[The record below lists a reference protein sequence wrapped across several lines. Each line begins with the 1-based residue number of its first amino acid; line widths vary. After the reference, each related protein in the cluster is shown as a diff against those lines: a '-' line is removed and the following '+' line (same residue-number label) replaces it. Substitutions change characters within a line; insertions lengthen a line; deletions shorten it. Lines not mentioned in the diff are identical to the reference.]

1 MKKTVSIILAL
12 VLMLSSVSVFADTDI
27 ALTVNG
33 KVLQTDVPPVI
44 KNDRTMVP
52 FRAIFEALNIEVNW
66 SAALRKAYATSNGVT
81 VILTVDSNKMVVN
94 DTVVTLE
101 VAPFIMNDRVL
112 VPARAVCEALECT
125 VTWDPNKRVAAVKTK
140 DYVEPEPQPDPSYNE
155 TIGGDPEYIIKDQ
168 NFVKDVFDLIN
179 AERASLGLSGLIY
192 DEALENVAYYH
203 SIDMAGKDYLD
214 HVSPE
219 GLGLSERLDNAG
231 IAYTAAGEN
240 LASGFTSAQ
249 SVVTAWKNSPS
260 HYENIINSLFTK
272 VGLGYY
278 AGGQNGTYWTLVLIG
293 E

>member
-12 VLMLSSVSVFADTDI
+12 VLMLSQVSVFADTDI

-125 VTWDPNKRVAAVKTK
+125 VTWDPNNRIAAVKTK
-140 DYVEPEPQPDPSYNE
+140 DYVEPELQPEPSYNE
-155 TIGGDPEYIIKDQ
+155 TIGGDPEYIIKETDYVNQ
-168 NFVKDVFDLIN
+168 LI
-179 AERASLGLSGLIY
+179 ERINTHRTSLGLSAFTY
-192 DEALENVAYYH
+192 DQSIEAVANAH
-203 SIDMAGKDYLD
+203 CSDMANRDYLD
-214 HVSPE
+214 HTSPD
-219 GLGLSERLDNAG
+219 GVTLSQRLDNAG
-231 IAYTAAGEN
+231 VYYVSAAEN
-240 LASGFTSAQ
+240 LASGFTTSEK
-249 SVVTAWKNSPS
+249 VFNAWLNSPKHS
-260 HYENIINSLFTK
+260 ANITSGEFTK
-272 VGLGYY
+272 IGIGFY
-278 AGGQNGTYWTLVLIG
+278 AGGTNGTYWDIIFVS
-293 E
+293 